1 MTKSQRV
8 LVAVNMALLAA
19 LALASMT
26 RGQPAA
32 GNQAQP
38 QRGRGQYVAVPAKVQ
53 GLSTGVMYIA
63 DTANEELVALRWDK
77 GAGTFEVVGFRDLVN
92 DVAAGGKGR

>member
-32 GNQAQP
+32 GNQP

-63 DTANEELVALRWDK
+63 DTANEELLALRWDK
-77 GAGTFEVVGFRDLVN
+77 GTGTFEVVGFRDLVN

>member
-26 RGQPAA
+26 RGQPAGA
-32 GNQAQP
+32 GNQP
-38 QRGRGQYVAVPAKVQ
+38 QRGRGQYVAVPAKAQ
-53 GLSTGVMYIA
+53 GLSTGVLYIA

-77 GAGTFEVVGFRDLVN
+77 GTNSFEVVGFRDLVN

>member
-26 RGQPAA
+26 RGQAAA
-32 GNQAQP
+32 GNQP
-38 QRGRGQYVAVPAKVQ
+38 QRGRGQYVAVPAKAQ
-53 GLSTGVMYIA
+53 GLSTGVLYIA
-63 DTANEELVALRWDK
+63 DTANEELLALRWDK
-77 GAGTFEVVGFRDLVN
+77 GTGTFEVVGFRDLVN
-92 DVAAGGKGR
+92 DVASGGKGR

>member
-26 RGQPAA
+26 RGQPSA
-32 GNQAQP
+32 GNQP
-38 QRGRGQYVAVPAKVQ
+38 QRGRGQYVAVPAKAQ
-53 GLSTGVMYIA
+53 GLSTGVLYIA

-77 GAGTFEVVGFRDLVN
+77 GTNSFEVVGFRDLVN
-92 DVAAGGKGR
+92 DVAAGGKAR

>member
-26 RGQPAA
+26 RGQSAA
-32 GNQAQP
+32 GNQP
-38 QRGRGQYVAVPAKVQ
+38 QRGRGQYVAVPAKAQ
-53 GLSTGVMYIA
+53 GLSTGVLYIA

-77 GAGTFEVVGFRDLVN
+77 GTGSFEVVGFRDLVN